1 MFFLSI
7 LIFFLLAYDYNSE
20 SEKQKKAL
28 DLFIRPL
35 SYFCGTLRMEQE
47 NIFKRIEWE
56 YILEGKKFSP
66 ELNMFIN
73 NSTNIMKLTWS
84 MNEKISS
91 LINDKEELGYF
102 ESVDLKVNYYLIKNK
117 MIDSL
122 KTALN
127 KHNAFLKSFC
137 KNENL
142 DLEVPSFIDN
152 PQKTSFESYY
162 FSNAPSSLILCSL
175 LQFEIDILT
184 THKKIMLS
192 YIEKYKDKK
201 KPKTY
206 FHYSIYEDKKQWYVG
221 DTFKAHVNALEYI
234 PEDSSSIKINGVDVP
249 LENGVAKFTLK
260 GELPYGKKKVEI
272 KTKHHI
278 RGRDTIFQKEIEYEV
293 VR

>member
-1 MFFLSI
+1 MEEHT
-7 LIFFLLAYDYNSE
+7 IFTKMEKEYNW
-20 SEKQKKAL
+20 
-28 DLFIRPL
+28 R
-35 SYFCGTLRMEQE
+35 
-47 NIFKRIEWE
+47 
-56 YILEGKKFSP
+56 GKKILP
-66 ELNMFIN
+66 KLNIFIN
-73 NSTNIMKLTWS
+73 NSKNIIHLIES
-84 MNEKISS
+84 MNTKISNFTTKKQR
-91 LINDKEELGYF
+91 LEYF
-102 ESVDLKVNYYLIKNK
+102 ESIDSKVNDYLIKNK

-122 KTALN
+122 KTALS

-162 FSNAPSSLILCSL
+162 FSNAPSLLILCSL
-175 LQFEIDILT
+175 LQFEIDVLT

-234 PEDSSSIKINGVDVP
+234 HEDSSSIKINGVDVP

-272 KTKHHI
+272 KTKHYI
-278 RGRDTIFQKEIEYEV
+278 RGRDSIFQKEIEYEV
-293 VR
+293 IR